1 MREHQLRLSIE
12 IKSMSPPVSFMP
24 VEERVCLDEP
34 RPSCAHTRKG
44 IGETTSNVWEAA

>member
-1 MREHQLRLSIE
+1 MREHRLPSASKS
-12 IKSMSPPVSFMP
+12 KSMSPPVSFMP

-44 IGETTSNVWEAA
+44 IDETTSNVWEAA